1 MLSTTMPIL
10 TTLEACVQGALQVY
24 FSHRN
29 PFFRRALSM
38 PQRLLYVGH
47 AWAFITAAICTPV
60 LMLVPVVTIWGGY
73 FPLVLTW

>member
-1 MLSTTMPIL
+1 M
-10 TTLEACVQGALQVY
+10 Y